1 MSAALSISPSL
12 DEHSDRPDVR
22 IDGCAFEPSPIY
34 PAIFAATL
42 FDERER
48 GAFARVHVR
57 AQPTI
62 PALFDAVAQH
72 RCTLATMSA
81 QAASRAILAGLPAKI
96 VSLAAAPVD
105 SAAFDGNAVLVAPAR
120 WVQREPALVR
130 AAIDAYWE
138 GARRAMLEPTMLSVV
153 LVTELG
159 LSPQFAQLEALR
171 AIRAWESA
179 PTRLI
184 SR

>member
-1 MSAALSISPSL
+1 MSAALSISPML
-12 DEHSDRPDVR
+12 DDQSDRPEVR

-42 FDERER
+42 FDDRESR
-48 GAFARVHVR
+48 PFARVHVH

-62 PALFDAVAQH
+62 PALIDAVAQH

-81 QAASRAILAGLPAKI
+81 QTASRAIIAGLPAQI
-96 VSLAAAPVD
+96 VGLAAAPVD
-105 SAAFDGNAVLVAPAR
+105 SAAFEGSAVLVAPHR
-120 WVQREPALVR
+120 WLHREPGLVR

-138 GARRAMLEPTMLSVV
+138 GARRAILEPTMLSVV

-171 AIRAWESA
+171 AVRAWA
-179 PTRLI
+179 R
-184 SR
+184 